1 MVRPYRFSLE
11 EFLKLPLPERGVEL
25 LEGEI
30 YQMAPIGSRHAFVVE
45 RWDEVLRKSLGE
57 RARVRVQGPFVIPPG
72 TYVEP
77 DLLVYRQGDYRER
90 HPTPQD
96 AFLVVEVSDT
106 TLEYDLTKK
115 VPAYAKGGVPEV
127 WVQDLQGS
135 RLLVFRTPEEDHYRE
150 QIWVK
155 PGERLAPLAFPEVL
169 LEVPW

>member
-30 YQMAPIGSRHAFVVE
+30 YQMAPIGPRHAYVLNRWNRLFVE
-45 RWDEVLRKSLGE
+45 RFPEALVQ
-57 RARVRVQGPFVIPPG
+57 VQGPLALAPDV
-72 TYVEP
+72 YLEP
-77 DLLVYRQGDYRER
+77 DLALLRPGDYGER
-90 HPTPQD
+90 LPGAED
-96 AFLVVEVSDT
+96 VLLLLEVSDAS
-106 TLEYDLTKK
+106 LEYDLGKK
-115 VPAYAKGGVPEV
+115 VPLYARMGVPEV